1 VSVRTLEAA
10 PPSGRARGASPLAPG
25 QEGEWELM
33 KELYPDE
40 PGCARNL
47 VCHSRY
53 LHGPLD
59 LRAMERAFGDVTRR
73 HDSLRLVLESI
84 DVDPRVRLEED
95 VEPPVQFLDL
105 SRFGEEKQRSLLREL
120 VYRERRRS
128 FDLQSAP
135 AWHAWFVR
143 LGRTTHLLNFTVNH
157 LVADGWSSKVFVTD
171 LLTAYGARVGTAAA
185 PDEPAPGFAE
195 LSALQA
201 RRRAPTPERLRY
213 WRERLAPV
221 PRWPFAAR
229 PKPDAD
235 MLARQG
241 VEFALPR
248 QTAARMKA
256 VAWRA
261 RTTPYV
267 VMLAGYHLLLSLRTG
282 KPRTVIHIVTRERP
296 TKVEQRAIFLCA
308 GYPYVATDTPPEA
321 TLHEVIRAT
330 DVSMQEATDNQIP
343 YKDLARAVDPSF
355 DTRRP
360 WSPSHLFDGDFTSW
374 AYDEPTVE
382 LAGLRVTERPVPE
395 ARPAGYASD
404 RSGRDFPHGLPRPW
418 EFRSGPNLDIST
430 YRDGGAVGFD
440 PDVYSAEE
448 MQRLADEYLWVMET
462 LVWRHDVRVESLR
475 AGHARRFG
483 S

>member
-1 VSVRTLEAA
+1 
-10 PPSGRARGASPLAPG
+10 
-25 QEGEWELM
+25 M

-53 LHGPLD
+53 LHGALD

-73 HDSLRLVLESI
+73 HDSLRLVLDSI
-84 DVDPRVRLEED
+84 DVDPHLRIEDD
-95 VEPPVQFLDL
+95 VEPPVEFLDL
-105 SRFGEEKQRSLLREL
+105 SRFGEAEQRTLIHEL

-128 FDLQSAP
+128 FALESGP

-143 LGRTTHLLNFTVNH
+143 LGRTTHLLNFCVNH

-171 LLTAYGARVGTAAA
+171 LLAAYGARTGTAASSAEAA
-185 PDEPAPGFAE
+185 PSFAE

-201 RRRAPTPERLRY
+201 RRREPTPERLRY
-213 WRERLAPV
+213 WRERLTPL
-221 PRWPFAAR
+221 PERWPFVAR

-235 MLARQG
+235 LLARQN
-241 VEFALPR
+241 VEFELPR
-248 QTAARMKA
+248 QTAARLKA

-282 KPRTVIHIVTRERP
+282 RPRTVIHIVTRERP
-296 TKVEQRAIFLCA
+296 TAMEQRAIFLCA
-308 GYPYVATDTPPEA
+308 GYPYVATDTPPES
-321 TLHEVIRAT
+321 TMHDVIRAT
-330 DVSMQEATDNQIP
+330 GAAMQEATDNQIP
-343 YKDLARAVDPSF
+343 YKDLARAVDPAF
-355 DTRRP
+355 DEHRP
-360 WSPSHLFDGDFTSW
+360 WSPPRLFDGDFTSW

-395 ARPAGYASD
+395 ERPAGYASD
-404 RSGRDFPHGLPRPW
+404 RSGRDFPDGLPRPW
-418 EFRSGPNLDIST
+418 EFKSGPNLDIST
-430 YRDGGAVGFD
+430 YRDGGAVGFN
-440 PDVYSAEE
+440 PDVYPAEE
-448 MQRLADEYLWVMET
+448 MQRLADEYLWVMEA

-475 AGHARRFG
+475 AGYARRFG

>member
-1 VSVRTLEAA
+1 VSVRALELARPA
-10 PPSGRARGASPLAPG
+10 DERATGSLAPG

-33 KELYPDE
+33 KELYPGE

-53 LHGPLD
+53 LHGALD
-59 LRAMERAFGDVTRR
+59 LRAMERAVGDVTRR
-73 HDSLRLVLESI
+73 HDSLRIVLDSS
-84 DVDPRVRLEED
+84 DVEPRLRIEDD
-95 VEPPVQFLDL
+95 VEPPVEFLDL
-105 SRFGEEKQRSLLREL
+105 ARFDEEKQRTLLREL

-128 FDLQSAP
+128 FDLESAP

-143 LGRTTHLLNFTVNH
+143 LGRTTHLLNFCVNH

-171 LLTAYGARVGTAAA
+171 LMAAYGARVGAAA
-185 PDEPAPGFAE
+185 PPAEPAPSFVE

-213 WRERLAPV
+213 WRERLTPL
-221 PRWPFAAR
+221 PERWPFAAR

-235 MLARQG
+235 LLARQNL
-241 VEFALPR
+241 EFALPSE
-248 QTAARMKA
+248 TAARLKA

-282 KPRTVIHIVTRERP
+282 RPRTVIHIVTRERP
-296 TKVEQRAIFLCA
+296 TETEQRAIFLCA
-308 GYPYVATDTPPEA
+308 GYPYVATDTPPES
-321 TLHEVIRAT
+321 TLHDVIYAT
-330 DVSMQEATDNQIP
+330 GRSMQEATDNQIP
-343 YKDLARAVDPSF
+343 YKDLARAVNPSF
-355 DTRRP
+355 DGERP
-360 WSPSHLFDGDFTSW
+360 WSPPHLFDGDFTSW

-382 LAGLRVTERPVPE
+382 LAGLRVTERPPPE
-395 ARPAGYASD
+395 ARPARYASD
-404 RSGRDFPHGLPRPW
+404 RSGADFPDGLPRPW
-418 EFRSGPNLDIST
+418 EFKSGPNLDIST
-430 YRDGGAVGFD
+430 YRDGGAVGFN
-440 PDVYSAEE
+440 PDVYPAEE

-462 LVWRHDVRVESLR
+462 LVWRHDIRVESLR